1 MDPQTL
7 QALWAVLT
15 AVREST
21 GYPDVL
27 FRIARAV
34 SASVPCDRVTIYVR
48 SSRRGLWMPAA
59 EHGTPPAV
67 VEAFVQHG
75 YAPGTFPGES
85 ELAAGRSIEA
95 VRGHTGPAMEDIL
108 ARAQLAALRVVPLVF
123 QQSDEAEGVLS
134 CGFETTPGFTPS
146 QAQLLD
152 HIAPQIALLIRTAR
166 LEASHARLAD
176 RRTRL
181 ARCAAEVLEPGDLET
196 MGARLCAASRSLF
209 RATRS
214 ALLIVEDGLLVRRAT
229 AGVFPP
235 TTPVHVPFDSE
246 PVFREAIASGVPLV
260 LNDFMNT
267 PQGASRLAHLL
278 RPAALLV
285 IPLADDSGPAG
296 CLTVVDVDE
305 KYRFG
310 PTDADDARLLG
321 TFATVAVRKAILL
334 EALQRANDAKSEFLA
349 SVSHDLRTPLNVLLG
364 YTQLLSEGTFGRVNA
379 EQTDTLQRMQRT
391 ANAQLALIDDL
402 LDLAR
407 IEQGKLGCTLR
418 SVHVGELVGSLREML
433 DALLRNRP
441 IGFEVEVATDAVA
454 RTDRERLRQVLVN
467 LLANAAKFTQAG
479 CVRLVAA
486 RAGERVDI
494 TVMDTG
500 PGMEPGIASQ
510 AMEPF
515 VHGDS
520 AAAGS
525 GLGLAIVARLL
536 HVLGGDVAI
545 DSAPGRGTSV
555 RVRLPAS

>member
-1 MDPQTL
+1 MEPQTL

-15 AVREST
+15 AVRESS

-27 FRIARAV
+27 FRIAQAV
-34 SASVPCDRVTIYVR
+34 AAAVPCDRVTVYVR
-48 SSRRGLWMPAA
+48 SRRRGMWMPAA
-59 EHGTPPAV
+59 EHGTPAAV
-67 VEAFVQHG
+67 IEAFARHG
-75 YAPGTFPGES
+75 YAPGTFPGEE
-85 ELAAGRSIEA
+85 ELAEGRSIEA
-95 VRGHTGPAMEDIL
+95 VRGRYGAAMDDIL
-108 ARAQLAALRVVPLVF
+108 SLAQLTALRVIPLMY
-123 QQSDEAEGVLS
+123 QDEAEGVLS
-134 CGFETTPGFTPS
+134 CGFETASGFTET

-152 HIAPQIALLIRTAR
+152 QIAPQIALLIRTAR

-181 ARCAAEVLEPGDLET
+181 ARCAAEVLEAGDLET
-196 MGARLCAASRSLF
+196 MGQRLCAASRSLF
-209 RATRS
+209 RATRA
-214 ALLIVEDGLLVRRAT
+214 ALMLVEGGLLVRRAT
-229 AGVFPP
+229 AGIFPP
-235 TTPVHVPFDSE
+235 TTPVHVPFDAE
-246 PVFREAIASGVPLV
+246 PAFREAIASGVPLV
-260 LNDFMNT
+260 LNDVMNT
-267 PQGASRLAHLL
+267 PQGASRLAQLL

-285 IPLADDSGPAG
+285 IPLADAAGPLG

-305 KYRFG
+305 RFRFG
-310 PTDADDARLLG
+310 AIDADDARLLG

-334 EALQRANDAKSEFLA
+334 EALQRANEAKSEFLA

-364 YTQLLSEGTFGRVNA
+364 YTQLLAEGTFGDVA
-379 EQTDTLQRMQRT
+379 PAQADTLERMQRT
-391 ANAQLALIDDL
+391 AGAQLTLIDDL

-418 SVHVGELVGSLREML
+418 SVHVGELVGSLREMM

-441 IGFEVEVATDAVA
+441 IGFEVDVATDAVA

-494 TVMDTG
+494 TVTDTG

-510 AMEPF
+510 ALEPF

-520 AAAGS
+520 PAAGS

-536 HVLGGDVAI
+536 NVLGGDVAI
-545 DSAPGRGTSV
+545 DTAPGRGTCV

>member
-1 MDPQTL
+1 MDSQTL

-27 FRIARAV
+27 FRIAQAV
-34 SASVPCDRVTIYVR
+34 AAAVPCDRVTIYVR
-48 SSRRGLWMPAA
+48 SRRRGMWMPAA
-59 EHGTPPAV
+59 EHGTPPEV
-67 VEAFVQHG
+67 VEAFVRRG
-75 YAPGTFPGES
+75 YAPGTFPGE
-85 ELAAGRSIEA
+85 EDLTMGRSVHA
-95 VRGHTGPAMEDIL
+95 VRGEVGPAMDDIL
-108 ARAQLAALRVVPLVF
+108 TLAQLAALRVVPLVY
-123 QQSDEAEGVLS
+123 QDEAEGVLS
-134 CGFETTPGFTPS
+134 CGFNETPGFTPE
-146 QAQLLD
+146 QGQLLD
-152 HIAPQIALLIRTAR
+152 QIAPQIALLIRTAR

-181 ARCAAEVLEPGDLET
+181 ARCAAEVLEAEDLEG
-196 MGARLCAASRSLF
+196 MGARLCAAARSLF
-209 RATRS
+209 RVTRS
-214 ALLIVEDGLLVRRAT
+214 VLLLVEDGLLVRRAT

-235 TTPVHVPFDSE
+235 TTPMHVPFESE
-246 PVFREAIASGVPLV
+246 PALREAIAAGVPLV
-260 LNDFMNT
+260 LNDVMNT
-267 PQGASRLAHLL
+267 PQGATQLARLL
-278 RPAALLV
+278 RPAALMV
-285 IPLADDSGPAG
+285 IPLADAAGPVG
-296 CLTVVDVDE
+296 CLTVVDLDE

-334 EALQRANDAKSEFLA
+334 EDLQRANEAKSEFLA

-364 YTQLLSEGTFGRVNA
+364 YTQLLTDGTFGEVSTPQA
-379 EQTDTLQRMQRT
+379 DTLQRMQRT
-391 ANAQLALIDDL
+391 ASAQLVLIDDL

-418 SVHVGELVGSLREML
+418 SVHVGELVGSLREMM
-433 DALLRNRP
+433 DALLRDRP
-441 IGFEVEVATDAVA
+441 IGFEIDVATDAVA

-494 TVMDTG
+494 TVTDTG

-520 AAAGS
+520 EAAGS

-536 HVLGGDVAI
+536 RLLGGDVAI

-555 RVRLPAS
+555 RVRLPASC